1 MQFEWSYLQRILPSC
16 EEAFTPIW
24 NTLYQYFWPAIFEG
38 TISDHEKQLFS
49 IPARLGGMGV
59 RNPIESAKIA
69 YTTSRAGTRNI
80 VDAIKGKMEF
90 SLPDHKMSDAMSNMH
105 TTLQQQDEVIL
116 HSTLANSELNAKT
129 RRAIQR
135 AVEGKTS
142 SWLTALHIAH
152 HHFDLSAT
160 EFRDALALQYN
171 RPLLKMPANCD
182 GCGAA
187 TSLEHAL
194 DCKKGGLV
202 TQCHNEVRDVIGDL
216 ASVVFKEVVKEPVV
230 QEAND
235 AEGVPSLIADLSI
248 RGVWQPQ
255 TVALFDVRVTDT
267 DAPSHSQR
275 VVSAILSS
283 AEEAKI
289 RSTLK
294 QQLFAEHHS
303 HPLLCQSMESWV
315 EKQAFLSNILL
326 RNLLISGKSQ
336 TVRYWDG

>member
-1 MQFEWSYLQRILPSC
+1 MWGCSHDVLITGMG
-16 EEAFTPIW
+16 TPIW

-38 TISDHEKQLFS
+38 TISDLEKQLFS

-59 RNPIESAKIA
+59 RNPIKTAKIA

-90 SLPDHKMSDAMSNMH
+90 SLPDHNVLMSDAMANMH
-105 TTLQQQDEVIL
+105 TTLHQQDEVVL

-129 RRAIQR
+129 RRAIQG

-142 SWLTALHIAH
+142 SWLTALPIAH

-160 EFRDALALQYN
+160 EFRDALALRYN
-171 RPLLKMPANCD
+171 RPLLNMPANCD

-202 TQCHNEVRDVIGDL
+202 TQRHNEVRDVIGDL
-216 ASVVFKEVVKEPVV
+216 ASVVFKEVVKEPVA

-235 AEGVPSLIADLSI
+235 AEGVPSLIADLRI

-267 DAPSHSQR
+267 DAPSYSPATAKGDR
-275 VVSAILSS
+275 TGVPDT
-283 AEEAKI
+283 EAC
-289 RSTLK
+289 RDPD
-294 QQLFAEHHS
+294 A
-303 HPLLCQSMESWV
+303 QSLPIHME
-315 EKQAFLSNILL
+315 
-326 RNLLISGKSQ
+326 
-336 TVRYWDG
+336 

>member
-1 MQFEWSYLQRILPSC
+1 
-16 EEAFTPIW
+16 
-24 NTLYQYFWPAIFEG
+24 
-38 TISDHEKQLFS
+38 
-49 IPARLGGMGV
+49 MGD

-80 VDAIKGKMEF
+80 VDAIKGKT
-90 SLPDHKMSDAMSNMH
+90 LPYHNVLMSDAMKNMH

-135 AVEGKTS
+135 AVEGNICS
-142 SWLTALHIAH
+142 AYCSPSLCH
-152 HHFDLSAT
+152 LSAT
-160 EFRDALALQYN
+160 EFHDALALQYN
-171 RPLLKMPANCD
+171 RPLLKMSANCD

-202 TQCHNEVRDVIGDL
+202 TQRHNEVRDVIGDL
-216 ASVVFKEVVKEPVV
+216 ASVEVVKEPVV

-235 AEGVPSLIADLSI
+235 TEGVPSLIADLSI

-255 TVALFDVRVTDT
+255 TMALFDVCATDT

-275 VVSAILSS
+275 VVSAIRRN
-283 AEEAKI
+283 I
-289 RSTLK
+289 PK
-294 QQLFAEHHS
+294 QQLFTEPHS
-303 HPLLCQSMESWV
+303 HPLLCQSKESWV
-315 EKQAFLSNILL
+315 EKQPFLPNI
-326 RNLLISGKSQ
+326 LLISGKRLHLCNISLMRA
-336 TVRYWDG
+336 VCLANR